1 MLWTHSRVPLHRGGQ
16 GFESLCAHL
25 NTPSHGGVCIY
36 ITIYGGLGWLY
47 LYLDGNLMQRD
58 ATISR
63 ILFNLLVDLHSHGH
77 YQVIDHFSQFILH
90 GRDQVSVDIQRN
102 GSPGMA

>member
-1 MLWTHSRVPLHRGGQ
+1 
-16 GFESLCAHL
+16 
-25 NTPSHGGVCIY
+25 
-36 ITIYGGLGWLY
+36 
-47 LYLDGNLMQRD
+47 MQRD